1 MEITRVY
8 TGDDGES
15 HFETID
21 VAQSESRYGTLSQMF
36 EAEGVIFRTTPVG
49 GELDFHNAPRRQF
62 VVTLSGTVEIEV
74 GDGSVKRLHGGDIL
88 LADDVTGRGHITRDI
103 EGPRHSL
110 FIPLA
115 EDFDV
120 DLLRGEGNSA

>member
-1 MEITRVY
+1 MQITRVY

-21 VAQSESRYGTLSQMF
+21 VAQSESRYGSLSKLF
-36 EAEGVIFRTTPVG
+36 DAEGVMFRTTPVG

-74 GDGSVKRLHGGDIL
+74 GDGSTLQLHGGDIL
-88 LADDVTGRGHITRDI
+88 LADDVTGRGHITRDL

-110 FIPLA
+110 FIPLP

-120 DLLRGEGNSA
+120 DSLRG

>member
-1 MEITRVY
+1 MQITRVY

-21 VAQSESRYGTLSQMF
+21 VALSESGYGNLSTLH
-36 EAEGVIFRTTPVG
+36 EAEGVIFRETPVG

-74 GDGSVKRLHGGDIL
+74 GDGSKLQLRGGDIL
-88 LADDVTGRGHITRDI
+88 LADDVTGRGHITRDL
-103 EGPRHSL
+103 EGPRRSL
-110 FIPLA
+110 FIPLPQ
-115 EDFDV
+115 DFDV
-120 DLLRGEGNSA
+120 DSLRG